1 VPRSRHADQSWG
13 TRVPQP
19 SALVAPFLVVA
30 AIASSAPSLGAE
42 PGDADRGA
50 QLFGRACAAC
60 HSLQPGRSKTGPS
73 LASVVGRQAGALPE
87 FHRYSPALKGSGVTW
102 DLAALDTW
110 LTDPQTFIPGN
121 RMPFRGIPDAQARA
135 DIIAFLAEPA
145 SEQATA
151 REGGMGGMMGG
162 GDELPDLKL
171 AGPENQVTAIR
182 HCGDTYTVA
191 TADGQ
196 EEPFWEFNLRF
207 KTDGSDRGPTPGK
220 PVIVGTNMSGDR
232 AAVVFAA
239 PAEISPFIQP
249 GC

>member
-1 VPRSRHADQSWG
+1 MRVSR
-13 TRVPQP
+13 
-19 SALVAPFLVVA
+19 PFTLLVVSLSVA
-30 AIASSAPSLGAE
+30 AFAMSAPVRGAE

-60 HSLQPGRSKTGPS
+60 HSLQPGRNKTGPS
-73 LASVVGRQAGALPE
+73 LADVIGRKAGDLPS
-87 FHRYSPALKGSGVTW
+87 FHRYSPALKGSGVVWSSST
-102 DLAALDTW
+102 LDAW
-110 LTDPQTFIPGN
+110 LTDPQAFIPGN
-121 RMPFRGIPDAQARA
+121 RMPFRGLPDAQARA
-135 DIIAFLAEPA
+135 DIIAFLAASP
-145 SEQATA
+145 SEQAAA

-207 KTDGSDRGPTPGK
+207 KTDGSDRGPAPGK

-232 AAVVFAA
+232 AAVVFAV